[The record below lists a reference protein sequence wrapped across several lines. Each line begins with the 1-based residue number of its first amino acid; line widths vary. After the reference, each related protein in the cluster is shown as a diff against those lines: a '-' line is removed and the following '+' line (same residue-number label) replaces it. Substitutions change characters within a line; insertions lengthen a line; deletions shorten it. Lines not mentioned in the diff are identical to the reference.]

1 MDTENQVYR
10 ELQQHLDRLPSGFP
24 AAESGVDMRLLKRLF
39 TPEEAEIA
47 IQLSMK
53 PEPLKRIFSRVK
65 KSGIT
70 KERLQ
75 QILDQMHLKGT
86 LLKFEEGYQEKY
98 YSNAGFGAGGT
109 YDFQIGRLT
118 KDLVEDQYQHRVETR
133 PKPKAGQKRTLPLRA
148 VPVEKSIPIPGKF
161 KVGNYDNLREIIHR
175 AKGPLAVVNC
185 ICREGHDLIGESCKL
200 TDLRETCLMIDPDHA
215 RRQVEM
221 GIARHITKDEALD
234 ILKKAQDAGLVIQP
248 ENSQQPEAICCC
260 CGDCC
265 VLLQSLKKH
274 PRPVELY
281 DTNYYVELIP
291 ESCTGCGE
299 CVEIC
304 QLDAREMENGVA
316 AVNLDRC
323 IGCGNCVVV
332 CEYDATRLMK
342 KAEEK
347 IPVKDKDALNMKM
360 LSDKVGR
367 LKVQVMKMKMML
379 GLKV

>member
-10 ELQQHLDRLPSGFP
+10 RLQQHLDRLPSGFP
-24 AAESGVDMRLLKRLF
+24 AAESGVDIRLLKRLF

-47 IQLSMK
+47 TQLSMK
-53 PEPLKRIFSRVK
+53 PEPLKRIYNRVK
-65 KSGIT
+65 KGGMT
-70 KERLQ
+70 KDHLQ
-75 QILDQMHLKGT
+75 QVLDQMHLKGT
-86 LLKFEEGYQEKY
+86 LLKFEEGYREKH

-148 VPVEKSIPIPGKF
+148 IPVDKSIPVPGKF
-161 KVGNYDNLREIIHR
+161 KVGTYDNLRDIIDR

-200 TDLRETCLMIDPDHA
+200 TDLRETCLMVDPDHA

-221 GIARHITKDEALD
+221 GIARPVTKGEALD

-248 ENSQQPEAICCC
+248 ENSQRPEAICCC

-274 PRPVELY
+274 PRPVDLY

-332 CEYDATRLMK
+332 CDYDATRLMK
-342 KAEEK
+342 KTEEK
-347 IPVKDKDALNMKM
+347 IPVKDKDALNMRM

-367 LKVQVMKMKMML
+367 LRVQIIKMKMML
-379 GLKV
+379 GLQV